1 MDFLR
6 GPDKEFTEDISGSL
20 RDRDAWKP
28 GQLKQ
33 LGFKGELAALAH
45 DTLNGIFAAATD
57 NGYIYVFGSPAAT
70 HSLQLQGTAVDA
82 GIKHLGFAASATRLV
97 ACDTRNKLHV
107 WSFASPGP
115 LTLEGSIHAG
125 DVVNCMATSLYHSHA
140 FIGLKSGRTL
150 TFDIDRLVI
159 SPYTIPNA
167 WQQHEQ
173 VLRRSGL
180 SPTSPTFDASLVPMV
195 IDLAIHPRDLNLL
208 LVAYER
214 GIVLWNIV
222 EQKPISHYSL
232 SLLPG
237 APGAI
242 LEPDKSP
249 TLMEERC
256 PPPTCVAWHPDG
268 RLFAIGHMDGCI
280 SFWSVDEED
289 KPLDVRTV
297 DRAGVHKVD
306 FEAFAVAAGLP
317 PSSSAPPLTHEPI
330 YKLSWTSKIP
340 GPNYLTPAKGSYLT
354 VLGGLQPTAPPGIP
368 CLYFPAFIAPANSTV
383 SSEGL
388 DSNPALRDALH
399 ASVTP
404 SAYAEILSNPQLV
417 IEDMVVIPDHNQI
430 ILMKSARDGRRK
442 LWVEPHP
449 PSSFV
454 DAVNALTTIPD
465 LDGSLPPPPQHVL
478 DARSTGA
485 QGPSRLPVELMMADL
500 VEAQLYVVPKSE
512 LGSLV
517 RKTVE
522 RVFSSP
528 NSSQSNQ
535 DVQND
540 RLGWLKVGQ
549 ATPNMEGRAKTAKF
563 EPNRIIVATHGDGI
577 VRFYDSSSQLV
588 LNPTPLQFEHPQPLP
603 NLNIDPH
610 WTISHPLLQKT
621 LTASPACRNTNAPPT
636 YVHSRV
642 QSVHFSPSSLDCA
655 LVLAHGW
662 VVLYQFTQE
671 GTPVPFEVNEPS
683 DGLIDLRPMS
693 FEDDEGFRPVCLV
706 AENMRGEV
714 TCAELSGAGFMAI
727 GYEDCSIVILDLRGP
742 TVLARHEPHI
752 EQGKRSAQD
761 GPVRSFRW
769 SQCIISEEEEPG
781 IHLIC
786 ITESGLTRVFTL
798 SPPNRSLN
806 WSLRGQSK
814 TTKHTSL
821 AHPIFNSVVDLESG
835 HVCEPTPEG
844 LQRITDRSGLR
855 NYGPSIWI
863 AANQTRLRTF
873 AGVLGKEIAHV
884 DRKPGKEV
892 ICIDVVEKHG
902 EAVIV
907 AFESDG
913 EATIYSLPKL
923 DRINGFSFGYPMS
936 RVSSDSQ
943 GDFITTSGR
952 NLLGLITLSD
962 FSRARHPIVDL
973 SVPAP
978 IMRDRPDPV
987 DGGGIVSWL
996 WATRSR
1002 SGAEIDACL
1011 AGPNR
1016 PPPRVKKAKYVPSER
1031 RPGEPI
1037 SSVRPAAEGSS
1048 AARANAAAGPSD
1060 IYSRL
1065 TAAVSERGEMLSSL
1079 EDKFGHLEAASKDM
1093 ASQAKRIAAQQTA
1106 KKCEPQHAEDS
1117 LEILGRGAEVGH
1129 VSHPHSAPSH
1139 NLDQSPSARHDAALP
1154 SSNLSPPAIPPCDAQ
1169 MRHTQPSL
1177 SPQAFDPDG
1186 RSLGWPRRHP

>member
-45 DTLNGIFAAATD
+45 DTVNGIFAAATD
-57 NGYIYVFGSPAAT
+57 NGLIYVFGSPAAT
-70 HSLQLQGTAVDA
+70 HCLQLQGTAVDA
-82 GIKHLGFAASATRLV
+82 GVKHLGFAASATRLV

-115 LTLEGSIHAG
+115 PTLEGSMHAG

-159 SPYTIPNA
+159 SPYAVPNT

-180 SPTSPTFDASLVPMV
+180 SPTSPSFDTSFPPMV

-214 GIVLWNIV
+214 GVVLWNIV
-222 EQKPISHYSL
+222 EQKSVSHYSL

-249 TLMEERC
+249 TLMEERS

-280 SFWSVDEED
+280 SFWSVEEED

-306 FEAFAVAAGLP
+306 FEAFAAAAGLP
-317 PSSSAPPLTHEPI
+317 PPSSAPPLTHEPI

-340 GPNYLTPAKGSYLT
+340 GSNYLTPAKGSYLT

-368 CLYFPAFIAPANSTV
+368 CLYFPALIAPANTTV

-388 DSNPALRDALH
+388 DSNPALRDALV

-404 SAYAEILSNPQLV
+404 AAYAEILSNPQLV
-417 IEDMVVIPDHNQI
+417 IEDMVVIPEYNQM

-454 DAVNALTTIPD
+454 DAVNALTAIPD
-465 LDGSLPPPPQHVL
+465 LDSSLPPPPQHVL
-478 DARSTGA
+478 DARPTGA

-500 VEAQLYVVPKSE
+500 VEVQLHVVPKTE

-517 RKTVE
+517 RKTIE
-522 RVFSSP
+522 RIFSTQNGDDQP
-528 NSSQSNQ
+528 SQ
-535 DVQND
+535 DIQND
-540 RLGWLKVGQ
+540 RLSWLKYGQ
-549 ATPNMEGRAKTAKF
+549 ATPNTEGRAKTAKF
-563 EPNRIIVATHGDGI
+563 EPNRMIVATHGDGI

-588 LNPTPLQFEHPQPLP
+588 LNPTPLRFEHPQPLP

-621 LTASPACRNTNAPPT
+621 LAASPACRNTNAAPT
-636 YVHSRV
+636 YVHSQV
-642 QSVHFSPSSLDCA
+642 QSVRFSPSSLDCA

-662 VVLYQFTQE
+662 VVLYQFTE
-671 GTPVPFEVNEPS
+671 GGTPVPFEVNESS

-714 TCAELSGAGFMAI
+714 TCTSLSGAGFMAI
-727 GYEDCSIVILDLRGP
+727 AYEDCSIVILDLRGP
-742 TVLARHEPHI
+742 MVLARHEPHI

-761 GPVRSFRW
+761 GPVRSLQW
-769 SQCIISEEEEPG
+769 SQSIISEEEDPG

-798 SPPNRSLN
+798 CPPSRSLS
-806 WSLRGQSK
+806 WSLRGQPK

-855 NYGPSIWI
+855 SYGPSVWI
-863 AANQTRLRTF
+863 VANKTRLRTF

-892 ICIDVVEKHG
+892 ICVDVVEKHG

-923 DRINGFSFGYPMS
+923 DRINGFSFGYSMS
-936 RVSSDSQ
+936 RVTSDSQ

-952 NLLGLITLSD
+952 NLALITLSD
-962 FSRARHPIVDL
+962 FSRAKDPIVDL

-978 IMRDRPDPV
+978 VMRDRPDPV

-1002 SGAEIDACL
+1002 PGSEIDTCL

-1016 PPPRVKKAKYVPSER
+1016 PPPKVKKAKYVPSER

-1037 SSVRPAAEGSS
+1037 SAVRPTAEGSS
-1048 AARANAAAGPSD
+1048 AARAGAAAGPSD

-1079 EDKFGHLEAASKDM
+1079 EDKFGHLEAASKDL
-1093 ASQAKRIAAQQTA
+1093 ASQAKRIAAQQGA
-1106 KKCEPQHAEDS
+1106 KRWF
-1117 LEILGRGAEVGH
+1117 G
-1129 VSHPHSAPSH
+1129 
-1139 NLDQSPSARHDAALP
+1139 
-1154 SSNLSPPAIPPCDAQ
+1154 
-1169 MRHTQPSL
+1169 
-1177 SPQAFDPDG
+1177 F
-1186 RSLGWPRRHP
+1186 

>member
-6 GPDKEFTEDISGSL
+6 GPEKEFTEDISGSL

-33 LGFKGELAALAH
+33 LGLKGELAALAH
-45 DTLNGIFAAATD
+45 DTVNGVFAAATD
-57 NGYIYVFGSPAAT
+57 NGHIYVFGSPAAT
-70 HSLQLQGTAVDA
+70 HRLQVQGTAVDT
-82 GIKHLGFAASATRLV
+82 GIKHLGFAASATRLL

-107 WSFASPGP
+107 WSLSSPGP
-115 LTLEGSIHAG
+115 PTLEGSMHAG
-125 DVVNCMATSLYHSHA
+125 DVVNCVATSLYHSHA

-150 TFDIDRLVI
+150 TFDIDRIVI
-159 SPYTIPNA
+159 SPYAIPNA
-167 WQQHEQ
+167 WQQHES
-173 VLRRSGL
+173 VLRRSGISL
-180 SPTSPTFDASLVPMV
+180 SPTSPTFDTSPPPMV

-208 LVAYER
+208 LIAYER
-214 GIVLWNIV
+214 GVVIWNIV
-222 EQKPISHYSL
+222 EQKAISHYSL

-237 APGAI
+237 APGAMI
-242 LEPDKSP
+242 EPENSP
-249 TLMEERC
+249 SLMEERC
-256 PPPTCVAWHPDG
+256 PPPTCIVWHPDG

-306 FEAFAVAAGLP
+306 FEAFAAAASLP

-330 YKLSWTSKIP
+330 YKLSWSSKIP

-354 VLGGLQPTAPPGIP
+354 VLGGLQPTTPPGIP
-368 CLYFPAFIAPANSTV
+368 CLYFPAFVAPANSTV
-383 SSEGL
+383 TSEGL
-388 DSNPALRDALH
+388 DSNPALRDALV

-404 SAYAEILSNPQLV
+404 TAYAEILTNPQLV
-417 IEDMVVIPDHNQI
+417 IEDMVVLPEHNQI
-430 ILMKSARDGRRK
+430 LLMKSARDGKRK
-442 LWVEPHP
+442 LWVESHP

-454 DAVNALTTIPD
+454 DAVKSLTTIPD
-465 LDGSLPPPPQHVL
+465 LDGSIPPPPQHVL

-500 VEAQLYVVPKSE
+500 VDAQLYVVPKAE
-512 LGSLV
+512 LGLLV

-522 RVFSSP
+522 RVFSP
-528 NSSQSNQ
+528 QAGDQPNQ
-535 DVQND
+535 DIQHD
-540 RLGWLKVGQ
+540 RLDWLKVGQ
-549 ATPNMEGRAKTAKF
+549 ATPNIEGRAKTAKF
-563 EPNRIIVATHGDGI
+563 EPNRMIVATHADGL

-588 LNPTPLQFEHPQPLP
+588 LNPTPLRFEHPQPLP

-621 LTASPACRNTNAPPT
+621 LAASPACRATNAAPT
-636 YVHSRV
+636 HVHSRI

-655 LVLAHGW
+655 LVLARGW
-662 VVLYQFTQE
+662 VLLYQFAQG

-706 AENMRGEV
+706 SENMRGEV
-714 TCAELSGAGFMAI
+714 TCGALSGAGFMAI
-727 GYEDCSIVILDLRGP
+727 AYEDCSIVILDLRGP

-769 SQCIISEEEEPG
+769 TQCVLSEEEDLG
-781 IHLIC
+781 VHLIC

-806 WSLRGQSK
+806 WTLRGQAK
-814 TTKHTSL
+814 TTKHSSL
-821 AHPIFNSVVDLESG
+821 ARPIFNSVVDLESG

-855 NYGPSIWI
+855 NYGPSVWI
-863 AANQTRLRTF
+863 VANQTRLRTF
-873 AGVLGKEIAHV
+873 AGLLGREIAHV

-902 EAVIV
+902 ECVIV

-913 EATIYSLPKL
+913 EATIYSVPKL
-923 DRINGFSFGYPMS
+923 ERINGFSFGYPMS
-936 RVSSDSQ
+936 RINSDSQ
-943 GDFITTSGR
+943 GDFITSSSR
-952 NLLGLITLSD
+952 NLLELVTLSN
-962 FSRARHPIVDL
+962 FSRAQHPIVDL
-973 SVPAP
+973 SVPGP
-978 IMRDRPDPV
+978 IIRDRPDPV
-987 DGGGIVSWL
+987 DAGGIVSWL

-1016 PPPRVKKAKYVPSER
+1016 PPPKVRKAKYVPAER
-1031 RPGEPI
+1031 LPNGPI
-1037 SSVRPAAEGSS
+1037 SSVRPATEGSA

-1060 IYSRL
+1060 LYSRL
-1065 TAAVSERGEMLSSL
+1065 TAAVSERGDMLSGL
-1079 EDKFGHLEAASKDM
+1079 EERFGHLEAASKDL
-1093 ASQAKRIAAQQTA
+1093 ASQAKRIAAQQSA
-1106 KKCEPQHAEDS
+1106 KRWF
-1117 LEILGRGAEVGH
+1117 G
-1129 VSHPHSAPSH
+1129 
-1139 NLDQSPSARHDAALP
+1139 
-1154 SSNLSPPAIPPCDAQ
+1154 
-1169 MRHTQPSL
+1169 
-1177 SPQAFDPDG
+1177 F
-1186 RSLGWPRRHP
+1186 